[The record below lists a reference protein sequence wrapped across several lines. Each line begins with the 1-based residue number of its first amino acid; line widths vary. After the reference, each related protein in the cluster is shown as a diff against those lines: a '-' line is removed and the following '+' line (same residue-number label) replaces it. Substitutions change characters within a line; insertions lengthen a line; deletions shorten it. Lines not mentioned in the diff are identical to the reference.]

1 MNISVYT
8 DGGASGNPG
17 PAASAF
23 VIYDESGNEV
33 ACSSKPIGNT
43 TNNTA
48 EYTALINALT
58 YIQSVL
64 TSTNTV
70 ASISVFSDSELMVRQ
85 LTGVYK
91 IKNEDIRRLATKVKG
106 LSEGIVA
113 PITYHH
119 IPREKNKRAD
129 SLVRAILYP

>member
-17 PAASAF
+17 PAASAYA
-23 VIYDESGNEV
+23 IYDDIGNEI
-33 ACSSKPIGNT
+33 ASSSLSIGNT
-43 TNNTA
+43 TNNVA

-58 YIQSVL
+58 YIKSSLLAAQQI
-64 TSTNTV
+64 

-85 LTGVYK
+85 LTGMYK
-91 IKNEDIRRLATKVKG
+91 IKNEDIKQLATTIKE
-106 LSEGIVA
+106 LSGALDI
-113 PITYHH
+113 PISYTH

-129 SLVRAILYP
+129 GLVRSILYP